1 MNFVP
6 AVGYHFC
13 LALPAVFTQPGDR
26 LLAEPCIS
34 ETWFKG
40 YCLKCPLCQIRS
52 ISGLNP
58 DGPLQALLHLLV
70 LEPLLGLLEG
80 VVRLAENGLAI
91 LGDRLVDRGDGFVS
105 LFGSVL
111 RQFGEVIY

>member
-1 MNFVP
+1 MKDSKATTRHSFFKIKS
-6 AVGYHFC
+6 AAF
-13 LALPAVFTQPGDR
+13 
-26 LLAEPCIS
+26 S
-34 ETWFKG
+34 E
-40 YCLKCPLCQIRS
+40 S
-52 ISGLNP
+52 I
-58 DGPLQALLHLLV
+58 LQALHLLV

-80 VVRLAENGLAI
+80 VVRLAENGLAV